1 MLIYHYILDYIDKMS
16 IDKLGRL
23 SNRALK
29 KYIYIYIVIKD
40 SILATLLLE
49 LIELKIELI

>member
-29 KYIYIYIVIKD
+29 KYIYIVIKD
-40 SILATLLLE
+40 SLLATLLLE
-49 LIELKIELI
+49 LIELKIK